1 MQNYYKQKFQEEK
14 KISELM
20 TAVDVKN
27 TLCHWWEIR
36 KVRPFRVNY
45 TPIPNH
51 MNAYGQEPQ
60 QSVI

>member
-27 TLCHWWEIR
+27 TLCHWWEIQS
-36 KVRPFRVNY
+36 VRPFRFNY

-51 MNAYGQEPQ
+51 MNAY
-60 QSVI
+60 S